1 MPDTRRRR
9 ARQQRPKRLLDRGG
23 AVMPNRITL
32 RGCAPEPLIHYL
44 KALGVLR
51 LVAEQLDSGV
61 RGAWHG
67 DSFVLLTG
75 EGEEALLNFF
85 INDYRP
91 TPIVAPWNGGRCFSP
106 QYNKQRADRT

>member
-51 LVAEQLDSGV
+51 LVAEQLDPDV
-61 RGAWHG
+61 RGAWQS
-67 DSFVLLTG
+67 DAFVISTGKTG
-75 EGEEALLNFF
+75 EEILNFF
-85 INDYRP
+85 LHDYRP
-91 TPIVAPWNGGRCFSP
+91 TPIVAPWNGG
-106 QYNKQRADRT
+106 